1 MLLEKFVYVV
11 SVRLIKSRGWRNK
24 KRSLV
29 LLHCTK
35 HQVLQQKKTLLEAS
49 ATNVAIHLL
58 FSTAGPAGD
67 KIYGMGWQ

>member
-11 SVRLIKSRGWRNK
+11 SVRLIKSRGRRNK
-24 KRSLV
+24 KCSLV

-35 HQVLQQKKTLLEAS
+35 HQVLQQKKPLLEAS